1 MMRMLVVLSAFCFS
15 VSVAQAQY
23 NSDANADLAAA
34 RATVKEIRTKDVTTA
49 AKPLNNKID
58 YIAGAYDAGE
68 LRALI
73 KNYEKT
79 NKKIAARQGKAY
91 IPYDRKI
98 DVNNPQKVKRY
109 FRNRV
114 DIVF

>member
-1 MMRMLVVLSAFCFS
+1 MMRMLVVLSVFCFGIS
-15 VSVAQAQY
+15 AAEAQY
-23 NSDANADLAAA
+23 NPDANAELAAA
-34 RATVKEIRTKDVTTA
+34 RTAVKEIRTKDVVTA

-58 YIAGAYDAGE
+58 YIAGRYDAGE

-91 IPYDRKI
+91 LPYDRKI